1 MVEEMTQTALEQVLQ
16 LPAAQRTGADLT
28 QRLFVNLDLRQ
39 RDLTHLDL
47 RWSRFENCQLAQANL
62 ADSRLANARFIHS
75 SLRGAQMQ
83 RCDLQATD
91 FRGCDIRETHIEGAN
106 LQHAALDHAQTAGIV
121 ADEQTQFFEMTCP
134 ATGPFIA
141 YKKCFNDT
149 LVELLIPRD
158 AKRVMGTI
166 RAGRCNKARVLAIT
180 SFDGKEAF
188 EETTAP
194 YHPNFVY
201 RLGATVTVPDF
212 DENRWLESA
221 PGIYFCMTPE
231 EAIAY

>member
-1 MVEEMTQTALEQVLQ
+1 MVEEITMATLEQVLQ
-16 LPAAQRTGADLT
+16 LPEAQRRNANLT
-28 QRLFVNLDLRQ
+28 QRLFVGLDLRQ
-39 RDLTHLDL
+39 RDLTYLDL
-47 RWSRFENCQLAQANL
+47 RWSRFENCRLEQADLSN
-62 ADSRLANARFIHS
+62 SQLANARFIQT
-75 SLRGAQMQ
+75 SLRGAQLKS
-83 RCDLQATD
+83 CDLQATD
-91 FRGCDIRETHIEGAN
+91 FRGCDIREVHIEGAN
-106 LQHAALDHAQTAGIV
+106 LEHAALDHAQTEGII
-121 ADEQTQFFEMTCP
+121 ADDQTKFFKMSCP
-134 ATGPFIA
+134 ETGPFIA
-141 YKKCFNDT
+141 YKKCFNNT
-149 LVELLIPRD
+149 LVKLLIPRD

-201 RLGATVTVPDF
+201 RLGDTVTVPEF
-212 DENRWLESA
+212 DDNRWLESS